1 MYFLSLLITQ
11 FLGTV
16 HKKILQINYST
27 LRYRSV
33 ETVLMVASTFCCYYV
48 RDRKNKPGCVNNQA
62 IIIQIFKLKMYKHHS
77 ICCGVRWGTS
87 DEILSQRPTSTNS
100 SPLSQFPQ
108 STSGNCGLNQ
118 AELTQALK
126 GGAA

>member
-1 MYFLSLLITQ
+1 MHFLSLLITQ

-16 HKKILQINYST
+16 HTKILQINYPA

-33 ETVLMVASTFCCYYV
+33 ENVLMVASTFCCYYV
-48 RDRKNKPGCVNNQA
+48 GEKKTSLVASNNQA
-62 IIIQIFKLKMYKHHS
+62 NVQKLKRKMYKHHS